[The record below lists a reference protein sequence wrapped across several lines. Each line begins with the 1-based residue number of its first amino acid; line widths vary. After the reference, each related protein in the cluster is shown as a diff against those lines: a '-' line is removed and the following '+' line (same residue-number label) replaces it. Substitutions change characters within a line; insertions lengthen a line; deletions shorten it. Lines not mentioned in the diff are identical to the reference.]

1 MMSLDLSLSLSS
13 SWEITGQAGAGGLI
27 RNAEGN
33 WKNGFHRAIGQV
45 MQGK

>member
-13 SWEITGQAGAGGLI
+13 SRGSTGQAGEGGLI
-27 RNAEGN
+27 QNAEGN

>member
-13 SWEITGQAGAGGLI
+13 TQGNLSQAGEGGL

-33 WKNGFHRAIGQV
+33 RVKGSYGAIGQV